1 MSKTLLRGL
10 DLIEEVGR
18 GGPMTVT
25 ELARRT
31 GVHITIVS
39 RTIKACEPE
48 GWLIR
53 IDGKVLPGPRAAL
66 LGIASPVN
74 RTIREAEPLVRALAA
89 VTGLDASA
97 DGLVG
102 RDQMMLTT
110 FGAAAELTGALSR
123 IPIHLLAAG
132 RAIAAQ
138 LSPAQLGAVLPPE
151 PYPDAGQLLAS
162 LQDVAPASA
171 YLAGFNVEPDPVAA
185 PPSTRAE
192 LDAELESVRADGFA
206 RDHGRVHPSIHCIA
220 APWPTD
226 TVPAALACFGSREK
240 IEAETE
246 LIERCLRAATRPG
259 ATAQDVLDAAAAA
272 R

>member
-18 GGPMTVT
+18 QGPMTVT
-25 ELARRT
+25 ELARRS

-53 IDGKVLPGPRAAL
+53 FDGKVLPGPRCAL
-66 LGIASPVN
+66 LGLSSPVN

-123 IPIHLLAAG
+123 IPVHLLAAG

-138 LSPAQLGAVLPPE
+138 LSPAQLDAVLPAE
-151 PYPDAGQLLAS
+151 PYPGAEQLLAS
-162 LQDVAPASA
+162 LRQVAPVSA
-171 YLAGFNVEPDPVAA
+171 YLASLHVDPATVAA
-185 PPSTRAE
+185 LPSTRAE
-192 LDAELESVRADGFA
+192 LDVELESIRADGFA

-240 IEAETE
+240 IEAEAA
-246 LIERCLRAATRPG
+246 LIERSLRAATRPG
-259 ATAQDVLDAAAAA
+259 ASAQDVLDAAATAH
-272 R
+272 